1 MASYNTVPDLE
12 SEAQPLAGAPPRKHG
27 KAMLAVVAALAFGA
41 GALAPSAAARVGLT
55 RFDAGGGESDV
66 AGATGQRKSLDNPW
80 ADVAGE
86 NGTPDEGVTEPAG
99 GQFKMTDA
107 SVNNAAGASADCEG
121 GEHVD
126 NPGCNTAASNAGKGG
141 VTAAT
146 YIDGRK

>member
-1 MASYNTVPDLE
+1 MNLV
-12 SEAQPLAGAPPRKHG
+12 
-27 KAMLAVVAALAFGA
+27 
-41 GALAPSAAARVGLT
+41 
-55 RFDAGGGESDV
+55 AGGGESDV

-86 NGTPDEGVTEPAG
+86 NGTPTDGVTEPAG
-99 GQFKMTDA
+99 DQFKMTDA

-141 VTAAT
+141 GDGKT
-146 YIDGRK
+146 YIPARK